1 MCFKLLDKNIQMEK
15 EMHKV
20 NWNYKS
26 SLLEPSKINE
36 FSKRFSISYVMS
48 TVLLNR
54 GIETEE
60 QLKEYLTKSLE
71 GIHNPL
77 LLPDMEKAAQRIIK
91 AIEEKEKIVIYG
103 DYDVDGVTSTSVL
116 YHFLSQNG
124 AEVEYYIPDR
134 FTEGYGLNIKAIN
147 RISKKGTKLLITVDC
162 GITSVGEVE
171 LAKAQGME
179 VIITD
184 HHTCKE
190 KLPGATAVVNPK
202 RPDSEYPFKYLAGVG
217 VAFKLVLAMTML
229 MKKSTTECFNKYV
242 SLAAIGTV
250 ADIVELQGENRIIAD
265 RGIRR
270 LSGEMG
276 EGIKALLEICGA
288 ADKPINST
296 TVAFML
302 APRINAAGRMENAS
316 VAAELLLSESHI
328 DAHRLATQLDGL
340 NRQRQSIERD
350 MYADAVKM
358 LKDNPELCERRVIV
372 LAHEDWHHGVIGIVA
387 SKLTEL
393 LYKPCI
399 LISVDG
405 KGKGKGSGRSVEGIN
420 LFDALTA
427 CDDCLTQFGGHALAA
442 GLSLDAEKLDE
453 FSEKINKYVTENVPE
468 EPQKTLDIDCTVP
481 TSFVT
486 IENARLL
493 ERFEPFGMAN
503 EKPVFALCG
512 VKVKEAVTMGA
523 DDKHLRIKLDLNGKE
538 IEAVGFSFGNYAKYL
553 TPGRMIDI
561 AFNLD
566 INNFRGSEKVQLL
579 LKDIK
584 SSRQ

>member
-1 MCFKLLDKNIQMEK
+1 
-15 EMHKV
+15 MHKV
-20 NWNYKS
+20 KWNFKS
-26 SLLEPSKINE
+26 SLLEPSRINE

-48 TVLLNR
+48 AVLLNR
-54 GIETEE
+54 GIESEE
-60 QLKEYLTKSLE
+60 QLRKYLTKPLD

-103 DYDVDGVTSTSVL
+103 DYDGDGVTSTAVL
-116 YHFLSQNG
+116 YHFLFENG
-124 AEVEYYIPDR
+124 ADVEYYIPDR
-134 FTEGYGLNIKAIN
+134 FSEGYGLNIKAIN

-190 KLPGATAVVNPK
+190 KLPNAAAVVNPK
-202 RPDSEYPFKYLAGVG
+202 RPDSEYPFRCLAGVG
-217 VAFKLVLAMTML
+217 VTFKLVLAMTIL
-229 MKKSTTECFNKYV
+229 MKKNTTECFNKYV
-242 SLAAIGTV
+242 SLAEVGTI

-265 RGIRR
+265 RGIKR
-270 LSGEMG
+270 LSSESG
-276 EGIKALLEICGA
+276 EGIRALLEICGA

-302 APRINAAGRMENAS
+302 APRINAAGRMESAS
-316 VAAELLLSESHI
+316 VAEELLLSESHI

-340 NRQRQSIERD
+340 NRQRQSIEKD
-350 MYADAVKM
+350 MYSDAVKM
-358 LKDNPELCERRVIV
+358 LRENPALCEQRVIV
-372 LAHEDWHHGVIGIVA
+372 LAHENWHHGVIGIVA
-387 SKLTEL
+387 SKITEL

-399 LISVDG
+399 LISVDE

-420 LFDALTA
+420 LFEALTA
-427 CDDCLTQFGGHALAA
+427 CEDCLTQFGGHALAA
-442 GLSLDAEKLDE
+442 GLSLDAENIEE
-453 FSEKINKYVTENVPE
+453 FNSKINTYVAEQVPK
-468 EPQKTLDIDCTVP
+468 EPQKTLDLDCTVP

-493 ERFEPFGMAN
+493 ERFEPFGMSN

-512 VKVKEAVTMGA
+512 VRVIEAASMGA
-523 DDKHLRIKLDLNGKE
+523 DDKHLRIKIDLNGRE
-538 IEAVGFSFGNYAKYL
+538 VEAVGFSFGTYAKYL

-566 INNFRGSEKVQLL
+566 INTFRGNEKVQLI
-579 LKDIK
+579 LKDIRSAQK
-584 SSRQ
+584 